1 MGIIKATFPK
11 GSRKRNPR
19 PQFTLQEKTRQ
30 ILQYRTQKEAA
41 KILGVTDRTIRRWLK
56 GDTKE
61 PSKSHKKVL
70 DIKSRHARRRSYRH
84 GSPKNIPVP
93 PPIKRVGTQDHALAK
108 KLTPNDK
115 EAYIFAQASQ
125 AKWARFLV
133 QVPKTPGYEHGIKS
147 TGWAN
152 LGAMTG
158 GDIKKQIAEVQKQG
172 NIIEIIT
179 D

>member
-1 MGIIKATFPK
+1 MGIIKATFPQ
-11 GSRKRNPR
+11 GARKRNPR
-19 PQFTLQEKTRQ
+19 PQFSLQEKTRQ

-41 KILGVTDRTIRRWLK
+41 QILGVSDRTIRRWLK

-61 PSKSHKKVL
+61 PSAPHKKVL

-93 PPIKRVGTQDHALAK
+93 PPIKRVGTQDHALTK
-108 KLTPNDK
+108 KLTASDK
-115 EAYIFAQASQ
+115 KAYIFAQAAQ

-133 QVPKTPGYEHGIKS
+133 QVPKQPGYEHGIKS

-152 LGAMTG
+152 LGGMTG
-158 GDIKKQIAEVQKQG
+158 GAINKQLDEIAKQG
-172 NIIEIIT
+172 EIIEIIT